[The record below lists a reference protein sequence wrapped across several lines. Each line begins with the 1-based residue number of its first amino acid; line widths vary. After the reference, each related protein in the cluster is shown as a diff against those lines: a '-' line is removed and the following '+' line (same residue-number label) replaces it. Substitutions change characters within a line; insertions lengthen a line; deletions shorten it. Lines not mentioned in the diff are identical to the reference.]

1 MVTSGR
7 SISGRHQNKMASL
20 EDTFRMMK
28 GAEPVNTNSLTK
40 TDKLNQE
47 MKAKYNRNPSGKIT
61 RGFMDSV
68 RNSLIENRGGTVSES
83 PAAAPVGEVKKYR
96 DGLVNAGKIMVA
108 SLKAIDFGHES
119 KPHDLNNLIKI
130 EEDMR
135 NLSAHLTMFP
145 ELRKIIKGR
154 VKFPPHPKRKS
165 RIELEP

>member
-1 MVTSGR
+1 
-7 SISGRHQNKMASL
+7 MASL

-28 GAEPVNTNSLTK
+28 GENPVNEDRLTDQ
-40 TDKLNQE
+40 DKVRVEVKNNITG
-47 MKAKYNRNPSGKIT
+47 APPGKVT
-61 RGFMDSV
+61 RDFMDSI
-68 RNSLIENRGGTVSES
+68 RNTLIEHQGGTVSES

>member
-1 MVTSGR
+1 
-7 SISGRHQNKMASL
+7 MASL

-28 GAEPVNTNSLTK
+28 GEEPVNTDKLTEQ
-40 TDKLNQE
+40 DKLNQE
-47 MKAKYNRNPSGKIT
+47 MREKYNGNVSGKIT
-61 RGFMDSV
+61 RDFMDSV
-68 RNSLIENRGGTVSES
+68 RDTLIENRRGGTVSES